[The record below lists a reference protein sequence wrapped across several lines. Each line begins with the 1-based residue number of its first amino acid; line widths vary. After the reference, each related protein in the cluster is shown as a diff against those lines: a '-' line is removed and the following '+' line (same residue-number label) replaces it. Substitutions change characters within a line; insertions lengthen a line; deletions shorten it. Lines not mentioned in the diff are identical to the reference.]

1 MIEVEKK
8 FILTQDEEERLLAG
22 ATFLEQKTNTDA
34 YYDNEQ
40 YAVTLADCWLR
51 NRNGSFELKVP
62 LSKDNGSQGVNV
74 YHELTEEADIR
85 EALRLP
91 YDTSDL
97 AHDIEAAGYRVFV
110 QPTSSRRSY
119 EKDGYHIDV
128 DTVAYEGSDFTY
140 AVAEIE
146 LLVQDESDAPKATE
160 QIVTYAKSLGLQ
172 TDGVILGKVAAFLR
186 ARSPEHYKALK
197 ISNILR

>member
-1 MIEVEKK
+1 M
-8 FILTQDEEERLLAG
+8 RALL
-22 ATFLEQKTNTDA
+22 FLEQKTNTDA

-40 YAVTLADCWLR
+40 YAVTSADRWLR

-146 LLVQDESDAPKATE
+146 LLVQDALVRRVHVDEHEPLGVLREDVDAVELAE
-160 QIVTYAKSLGLQ
+160 RVAERG
-172 TDGVILGKVAAFLR
+172 GVVGVLR
-186 ARSPEHYKALK
+186 
-197 ISNILR
+197 